1 MLEPLPPVGLVVY
14 PATNL
19 FPLSYSFLD
28 PTDSDPTTSW
38 IRVRMADFYKFLG
51 ADKRLRLCPL
61 TMVRSTKNRRLQPFS
76 DYVTVFQDVTTQ
88 SGSRTYKYSEG
99 FINLQLTVKGKAL
112 SPDTDLIRIERR
124 CDKSCKAVGK
134 VESCTAADI
143 EARMLRVMFTA
154 FEADH
159 EISCVPAGTTNRV
172 KPLIGQH
179 VALKSL
185 SQMPTVRP
193 KDIESSIVKV
203 DLEYDYEIEYIKG
216 KDNVVGDILSRMKW
230 ESMTT
235 R

>member
-1 MLEPLPPVGLVVY
+1 MEAGPLLEPLPPVGLVVY

-88 SGSRTYKYSEG
+88 SGSRTYKYSEC

-124 CDKSCKAVGK
+124 CDKSCK
-134 VESCTAADI
+134 SCWMGG
-143 EARMLRVMFTA
+143 EL
-154 FEADH
+154 H
-159 EISCVPAGTTNRV
+159 SCRYRGPHAPSDVYC
-172 KPLIGQH
+172 
-179 VALKSL
+179 
-185 SQMPTVRP
+185 VR
-193 KDIESSIVKV
+193 
-203 DLEYDYEIEYIKG
+203 G
-216 KDNVVGDILSRMKW
+216 RA
-230 ESMTT
+230 
-235 R
+235 